1 MVDLFR
7 RACFCRSEYGSFGF
21 HLCFDAAMGFPGDG
35 TFALTSKLKAKET
48 ARFKA
53 EAEAENEKEK
63 KRKAG
68 ESVAAEFS
76 SSTCVQQ
83 ELEHAFVG
91 CAAFRDR
98 ITIHRAHVMAAPRS
112 LKWS

>member
-53 EAEAENEKEK
+53 EAEAEEEREK

-68 ESVAAEFS
+68 ESVAAES
-76 SSTCVQQ
+76 SPSTCVQQ
-83 ELEHAFVG
+83 ELAHAGPLRPVSSR
-91 CAAFRDR
+91 CV
-98 ITIHRAHVMAAPRS
+98 RARLTS
-112 LKWS
+112 LECEALTAS